1 MLPQHCT
8 CRISTLA
15 NFHLQSQWH
24 QPHVICMTVHA
35 ASGHLALLHH
45 SIHIPIGLLL
55 QSNCVHRHWR
65 QLSSCIRATWKNNQR
80 SSICTIVIFLR
91 SWISWFEHLQY
102 FVFVASVVRAFAK
115 LLSYCIHVPSIC
127 KIVFFFAFV
136 VRAFARLFFFTF
148 VAVLL
153 IRVPTCWL

>member
-1 MLPQHCT
+1 
-8 CRISTLA
+8 
-15 NFHLQSQWH
+15 
-24 QPHVICMTVHA
+24 MTVHA

-65 QLSSCIRATWKNNQR
+65 QLSSCIRATWKKNQR

-102 FVFVASVVRAFAK
+102 FVFVASVVRAFAT

-127 KIVFFFAFV
+127 KIVFFLHSWSEHLQDCFFV
-136 VRAFARLFFFTF
+136 HIRCCLAYKGSYLPALGLLELRR
-148 VAVLL
+148 VLTYDEHL
-153 IRVPTCWL
+153 LNDIV